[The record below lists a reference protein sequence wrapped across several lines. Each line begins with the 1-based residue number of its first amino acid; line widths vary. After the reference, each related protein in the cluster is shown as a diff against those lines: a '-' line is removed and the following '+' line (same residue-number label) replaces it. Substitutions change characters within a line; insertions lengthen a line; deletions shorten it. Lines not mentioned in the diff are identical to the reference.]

1 MRFKIYGGTARD
13 DEPSL
18 CLSCRHA
25 TIIRGK
31 NLHDEIVEC
40 SLLYHEDSRITFP
53 VAFCSGYSDRRQPTV
68 RQMEQIAWE
77 LRTDR
82 KKGLIGFHPPKRHA
96 KDPRYML
103 DDDGWS

>member
-1 MRFKIYGGTARD
+1 MPLKIHGGTARD

-18 CLSCRHA
+18 CLTCRYA

-40 SLLYHEDSRITFP
+40 GLLYHENSRITFP
-53 VAFCSGYSDRRQPTV
+53 VTYCSGYSDRRQPTL
-68 RQMEQIAWE
+68 RHLEEIAWV

-82 KKGLIGFHPPKRHA
+82 KKNPIGFVPARDLRRKERHV
-96 KDPRYML
+96 L
-103 DDDGWS
+103 DDDDWS